1 MILPGESSIQPA
13 NGRKRR
19 NRERT
24 GTMKVKVDSTLCA
37 ASANCVSVCPQVFR
51 LVGEVSEVKVDV
63 VPSEH
68 ESACR
73 QAADQCPTG
82 AISIEE

>member
-1 MILPGESSIQPA
+1 
-13 NGRKRR
+13 
-19 NRERT
+19 
-24 GTMKVKVDSTLCA
+24 MKVTVDPSLCA
-37 ASANCVSVCPQVFR
+37 ASANCVSVCPQVFK

-73 QAADQCPTG
+73 QAAEQCPTG